1 MPKNDLDNEKEL
13 VSQLKN
19 GSKEAF
25 GIVYGFYSNA
35 LYSKILKMTKDQTV
49 SDDLLQEIFIKIW
62 ERRESINQSY
72 SFKGWIYKIAE
83 NSIYDHYRKLSRD
96 TKLRSQLMVTF
107 SEIYDQADDYLMDKE
122 RERLLN
128 AAIAQLPPQRQ
139 MIFKLCKLEGKSY
152 AEAADLLQI
161 SSSTVSGQL
170 VKATK
175 SVKDFVFFNSKEFL
189 VFCIAVYLKR

>member
-1 MPKNDLDNEKEL
+1 MPQNDLDNEKEL
-13 VSQLKN
+13 VSQLKS

-25 GIVYGFYSNA
+25 RIVYGFYSNA

-49 SDDLLQEIFIKIW
+49 SDDLLQDVFIKIW
-62 ERRESINQSY
+62 ERRGSINQSY
-72 SFKGWIYKIAE
+72 SFKGWVYKIAE
-83 NSIYDHYRKLSRD
+83 NSIYDYYRKLSQD
-96 TKLRSQLMVTF
+96 AKMRSQLIATF
-107 SEIYDQADDYLMDKE
+107 SEIYDQADDYLLDKE
-122 RERLLN
+122 RENLLN

-175 SVKDFVFFNSKEFL
+175 SVKDFVFFNSREFL
-189 VFCIAVYLKR
+189 VFCIAIYLKK

>member
-83 NSIYDHYRKLSRD
+83 NSIYDHYRKLSQD
-96 TKLRSQLMVTF
+96 TKLRSQLIFTF